1 MITDLKYALRMLLK
15 TPGFTLIVIATLALG
30 IGANSA
36 IFSVVNAVL
45 LQPLPLSEPGR
56 LVQLYES
63 KQFPAGFLGSS
74 SAANVQ
80 DWREQNT
87 VLEGVAA
94 YHYQDFAL
102 QDRQNPERIIGVMV
116 SAEYFR
122 LLGARPLLGRTL
134 LEGEDKTG
142 AGAVVV
148 LSEGLWR
155 TRFAS
160 DPAMVGRAISLDG
173 RAYTVIGIMPDGFRF
188 PSPRCQVWVPLVIS
202 PAELATRGDHGLQVI
217 GRLRPGISLAQAQA
231 NMKVVAQGIAQKF
244 PGEQGDRS
252 VQLIPLQENLTR
264 HSRTSLLVLLGSVAC
279 VLLIASA
286 NIASLL
292 LARTAG
298 RQREVA
304 LRLALGASRARLVRQ
319 FLTESILLALLGGA
333 AGIVTAIWGTDLL
346 VALLGDRIPGS
357 NTVAL
362 DGTVLAFTAV
372 IAVLVG
378 IGCGLA
384 PARQAV
390 GPSAADLQTAL
401 HGHSAVAGANRLRG
415 LFVVAEMALAVVLLT
430 GAGLLLRSFAQLQR
444 TDSGLRQPEQVLTA
458 RVALPNERYAKG
470 AAVVDFYRRALERV
484 EALPG
489 VRSAGAINF
498 LPLAQWGMNGN
509 VELEG
514 HPFPPGRAPL
524 SEFRAVAGNYFAT
537 MGVALL
543 AGRLVDARDGA
554 GAPPVI
560 VVNRAF
566 ARRFGQSETEIL
578 GGTVKLAGTFAFNIV
593 GVVADV
599 RQAGLDRAPEP
610 EMYFS
615 VAQAPG
621 SEGLGGN
628 MLQSSTLVVRA
639 DAADPSALAESVR
652 RAVREIDPTLPLFRV
667 ETLRSVIAESVADRR
682 LNGALLGT
690 FAAIALGL
698 AALGLYGVV
707 SYTVTQRTREL
718 GIRLALG
725 AQRGDL
731 FRLVVGGGM
740 KLAAMGLAV
749 GLVAAFALTRL
760 LESLLYGVGASDP
773 LTFGIVVV
781 VLGAVAFLA
790 NYLPACRAA
799 RVNPMVALRYE

>member
-1 MITDLKYALRMLLK
+1 MIADLKYALRMLLK
-15 TPGFTLIVIATLALG
+15 TPGFTLIAIATLALG

-45 LQPLPLSEPGR
+45 LRPLPLTEPAR

-63 KQFPAGFLGSS
+63 KEFPAGFLGSS
-74 SAANVQ
+74 SAANVR
-80 DWREQNT
+80 DWREQNNT
-87 VLEGVAA
+87 LEGIAA
-94 YHYQDFAL
+94 YRYRDFAL
-102 QDRQNPERIIGVMV
+102 QDRQNPERLIGVMV
-116 SAEYFR
+116 SADYFR
-122 LLGARPLLGRTL
+122 VLGARPLLGRTFV
-134 LEGEDKTG
+134 EGEDQSG
-142 AGAVVV
+142 SGSAAIM
-148 LSEGLWR
+148 SEGLWR
-155 TRFAS
+155 ARFAG
-160 DPAMVGRAISLDG
+160 DPTIVGRAVSLDG
-173 RAYTVIGIMPDGFRF
+173 RPYTVVGVMPDAFRF

-202 PAELATRGDHGLQVI
+202 PAELAARGDHGLQVV
-217 GRLRPGISLAQAQA
+217 GRLRPGFTLAQAQA

-244 PGEQGDRS
+244 PGEQRDRS
-252 VQLIPLQENLTR
+252 VALIPLQENLTR

-298 RQREVA
+298 RQREIA

-319 FLTESILLALLGGA
+319 FLTESVLLALLGGG
-333 AGIVTAIWGTDLL
+333 AGILTAIWGTDLL
-346 VALLGDRIPGS
+346 VALLGNRLPGA
-357 NTVAL
+357 NAVRL
-362 DGTVLAFTAV
+362 DGTVLAFTGV
-372 IAVLVG
+372 LAVLVG
-378 IGCGLA
+378 IVCGLA

-390 GPSAADLQTAL
+390 GHSAADLQTAL
-401 HGHSAVAGANRLRG
+401 HGHTAVAGANRLRG
-415 LFVVAEMALAVVLLT
+415 LFVIAEMALAVVLLS

-444 TDSGLRQPEQVLTA
+444 TDSGLQQPEQVLTA
-458 RVALPNERYAKG
+458 RVALPNERYATG
-470 AAVVDFYRRALERV
+470 AGVVDFYRRALERV

-514 HPFPPGRAPL
+514 HPFPSGRAPL
-524 SEFRAVAGNYFAT
+524 SEFRAVAGDYFAT
-537 MGVALL
+537 MGVALVG
-543 AGRLVDARDGA
+543 GRLVDARDGA
-554 GAPPVI
+554 EAPRVI

-578 GGTVKLAGTFAFNIV
+578 GGKVKLGNEEAFAIV

-615 VAQAPG
+615 AAQAPG
-621 SEGLGGN
+621 SEGPGGN

-639 DAADPSALAESVR
+639 NATDPTALADSVR
-652 RAVREIDPTLPLFRV
+652 RAVREIDPALPLFRV

-707 SYTVTQRTREL
+707 SYAVTQRTREL

-731 FRLVVGGGM
+731 FRLIVGGGM
-740 KLAAMGLAV
+740 KLAAMGLAA
-749 GLVAAFALTRL
+749 GLVAAFALTRF

-781 VLGAVAFLA
+781 VLGAVALLA
-790 NYLPACRAA
+790 NYLPARRAA